1 MVKRNQNGGAEKIT
15 DETIEYLGILA
26 KLELTNEEK
35 KNAKRDLEEILSYV
49 DKLNELDT
57 SEIKPLYQMFSSGNV
72 FREDIV
78 TNGDN
83 SRETLL
89 NAPEEKESGFVVPK
103 TIEGEDT
110 V

>member
-1 MVKRNQNGGAEKIT
+1 MKQNTHTEIIS

-26 KLELTNEEK
+26 KLELTKEEK
-35 KNAKRDLEEILSYV
+35 ECAKKDLQEMLAYV

-57 SEIKPLYQMFSSGNV
+57 SETEPAYQVYSLGNV

>member
-1 MVKRNQNGGAEKIT
+1 MKQNTHTEIIS

-35 KNAKRDLEEILSYV
+35 ECAKKDLQEMLAYV

-57 SEIKPLYQMFSSGNV
+57 SETKPLYQIFSYGNV

-89 NAPEEKESGFVVPK
+89 NAQEERESGFVVPK